1 MIQYI
6 FSPGISPS
14 FPIKFPHPGHR
25 HGIVQGPEP
34 QAPQDRRVEVHQ
46 DVGFAA
52 ALHAFAAGETRQVSG
67 RG

>member
-1 MIQYI
+1 
-6 FSPGISPS
+6 
-14 FPIKFPHPGHR
+14 
-25 HGIVQGPEP
+25 
-34 QAPQDRRVEVHQ
+34 VEVHQ